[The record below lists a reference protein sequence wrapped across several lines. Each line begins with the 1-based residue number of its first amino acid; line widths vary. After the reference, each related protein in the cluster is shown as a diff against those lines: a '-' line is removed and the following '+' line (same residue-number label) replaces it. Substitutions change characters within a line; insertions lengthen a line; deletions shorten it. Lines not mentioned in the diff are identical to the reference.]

1 MAGITQTIPNYA
13 GGISEQPDLLKNPGQ
28 VRNIQNGIPDVTY
41 GLYKR
46 PGSKRIGTTII
57 PNVRSGGSWFHY
69 YRDETEG
76 SYIGQIASGRVRVWS
91 CKDGTEK
98 NVWYHTDDS
107 AYSTSNADHTSIVSY
122 LTTANTES
130 IQALTINDTTFLSN
144 RDKVVGT
151 TGTTDA
157 KPHTYAAYIELLRTE
172 NGRQYGMN
180 ISTPSAVADDVI
192 KTATRVKIKSDTL
205 DEGPGTAK
213 CPGIGTQVFSGN
225 ETDTGSRKNLT
236 FRITTL
242 GQIGQE
248 TTGSTVDS
256 YSCTYNRDL
265 VLLHG
270 GEDWEDGDET
280 TVTMDSSVGISNE
293 ITSIPISSGGAG
305 YTGNTIIITVTGG
318 DGTGF
323 SGTANINASGAVDAV
338 TIIDGG
344 KNYTG
349 TPTVTFGIP
358 WAQNTAYTIGD
369 QVIADGKVYT
379 CDTNGTSDSSGTGPS
394 GTGSNISDNTTRWD
408 YAGAAAVA
416 GTVVKSGVT
425 NVSYTIEVTEH
436 EENKVKADVKAVR
449 PTPTPFDNDTAV
461 TSDIVLGGILA
472 ELTGVTVDGNAL
484 SATIIG
490 NGIYLSCAAAF
501 NIEIYEP
508 DLMRVMQDSINDVT
522 DLPNQCKHGYIVK
535 VANARMSD
543 EDDYYL
549 KFEGTNS
556 GDGSGSWIECAAPG
570 IVKSLDNTTMP
581 HVLQRQADGDFLVK
595 AFTYADRTVGDDV
608 TNPLPSFADGSSKIN
623 KVLFFRNR
631 LAFLSGENVVLCKPG
646 TLGTPDFFAET
657 ALTVSSVDPIDI
669 ACSSTFPSSLFDGL
683 EINTGLVLFSSNQQF
698 LLSSDDTVLN
708 PDTAK
713 LRNVAA
719 YNYNTVIPP
728 ISLGTTIGYID
739 NSGKFSRFNEMA
751 NVAREGE
758 PIVSE
763 ISKLAPSLLP
773 KDIDLITNSRENQM
787 IFFGKTDSDIVY
799 GLRYFRTGER
809 QVQTA
814 WFKWKL
820 NNPLKYHFIIDDVY
834 YYLDADNFLQS
845 INLIQS
851 DDPSFVK
858 DSNTFIIHIDN
869 FVTISGGVYD
879 EPTDITTFTGVTWL
893 PSVTSPNGSLIVIDI
908 STDSVRVA
916 RHAEPTITSSTSFTL
931 SGDWSGSGD
940 IYIGYLYDYQVDLPR
955 IYPTQTQGEISK
967 KDTNASLVLHRAQIN
982 FGKIGLYETTLTRV
996 GKDDYTEI
1004 HESSIS
1010 DEYDISDIPYLVEET
1025 RTIPI
1030 YERNTNVNITL
1041 KSTHPAPC
1049 TLHSM
1054 SWEGDYSP
1062 RYYKRV

>member
-1 MAGITQTIPNYA
+1 
-13 GGISEQPDLLKNPGQ
+13 
-28 VRNIQNGIPDVTY
+28 
-41 GLYKR
+41 
-46 PGSKRIGTTII
+46 
-57 PNVRSGGSWFHY
+57 
-69 YRDETEG
+69 
-76 SYIGQIASGRVRVWS
+76 
-91 CKDGTEK
+91 
-98 NVWYHTDDS
+98 
-107 AYSTSNADHTSIVSY
+107 
-122 LTTANTES
+122 
-130 IQALTINDTTFLSN
+130 
-144 RDKVVGT
+144 
-151 TGTTDA
+151 
-157 KPHTYAAYIELLRTE
+157 
-172 NGRQYGMN
+172 
-180 ISTPSAVADDVI
+180 
-192 KTATRVKIKSDTL
+192 
-205 DEGPGTAK
+205 
-213 CPGIGTQVFSGN
+213 
-225 ETDTGSRKNLT
+225 
-236 FRITTL
+236 
-242 GQIGQE
+242 
-248 TTGSTVDS
+248 
-256 YSCTYNRDL
+256 
-265 VLLHG
+265 
-270 GEDWEDGDET
+270 
-280 TVTMDSSVGISNE
+280 MDNSVGVSNE
-293 ITSIPISSGGAG
+293 LTSIPISSGGAG

-318 DGTGF
+318 AGTGF
-323 SGTANINASGAVDAV
+323 SGTANLNSAGAVDNV

-358 WAQNTAYTIGD
+358 WAQSTAYTIGD

-379 CDTNGTSDSSGTGPS
+379 CDTNGTSHSSGSGPS
-394 GTGSNISDNTTRWD
+394 GTGSNISDGSTQWD

-461 TSDIVLGGILA
+461 TSDIVLGGILS
-472 ELTGVTVDGNAL
+472 ELTGVTVGGNAL

-501 NIEIYEP
+501 NVEIYEP

-549 KFEGTNS
+549 KFEGTNG

-581 HVLQRQADGDFLVK
+581 HIIQRQADGDFLVK
-595 AFTYADRTVGDDV
+595 AFTYADRTVGDNV

-657 ALTVSSVDPIDI
+657 ALTVSPVDPIDI

-713 LRNVAA
+713 LRNISA
-719 YNYNTVIPP
+719 YSYNTVIPP

-763 ISKLAPSLLP
+763 VSKVVPSLLP
-773 KDIDLITNSRENQM
+773 KDLDLITNSRENQ
-787 IFFGKTDSDIVY
+787 IILFGKTDSDTVY

-820 NNPLKYHFIIDDVY
+820 NNPIKYHFIIDDVY
-834 YYLDADNFLQS
+834 YYLDTDDFLQS
-845 INLIQS
+845 INIIQS
-851 DDPSFVK
+851 DDLSLVK
-858 DSNTFIIHIDN
+858 NDSTFLIHIDN
-869 FVTISGGVYD
+869 YVPITEATYSEDTGL
-879 EPTDITTFTGVTWL
+879 TTFTVNWL
-893 PSVTSPNGSLIVIDI
+893 TDVTSPNGSLTVIDLDTTL
-908 STDSVRVA
+908 SRVA
-916 RHAEPTITSSTSFTL
+916 RHAEPTMTSTTSFTL
-931 SGDWSGSGD
+931 TGDWSGND
-940 IYIGYLYDYQVDLPR
+940 VYIGYLYDYQVDFPR
-955 IYPTQTQGEISK
+955 IYPTQTQGEVSK

-982 FGKIGLYETTLTRV
+982 FGKIGKYQTTLTRV
-996 GKDDYTEI
+996 GKDDYTETW
-1004 HESSIS
+1004 ESAYS
-1010 DEYDISDIPYLVEET
+1010 DEYLVSDIPFLIEET